1 MTGETGP
8 GNRFCLMPRSF
19 SKSPPPGSMPPST
32 PQINMT
38 TRGLPKRP
46 ALSPTLSAPRHNR
59 PEKTRNRD
67 PMTLLEL
74 IELLKKRLALVVAL
88 PVAFGLIAAVYCFLF
103 MPNEYTATTS
113 MYVLS
118 TRADDTANVASSDLS
133 ASQMLAN
140 DVAKLFT
147 SDRITRETLEAT
159 GLDSLSDYS
168 VGVESSTT
176 TRVITLRVTG
186 PDPRNAAAIAN
197 TMADRVSDIAREV
210 MGIEAV
216 NVLDSAQVPTSPS
229 GPRRLMYVAVACMAG
244 LFAAVAIVVLADT
257 LDTRVRSA
265 DEISDLIGVPVIGRF
280 PAMRKG
286 R

>member
-1 MTGETGP
+1 
-8 GNRFCLMPRSF
+8 
-19 SKSPPPGSMPPST
+19 
-32 PQINMT
+32 
-38 TRGLPKRP
+38 
-46 ALSPTLSAPRHNR
+46 
-59 PEKTRNRD
+59 
-67 PMTLLEL
+67 MTLLEL
-74 IELLKKRLALVVAL
+74 IELLKKRLALVIAL
-88 PVAFGLIAAVYCFLF
+88 PVAFGLISAVYCFLF

-118 TRADDTANVASSDLS
+118 THTGDTANVASSDLS
-133 ASQMLAN
+133 ASQMIAN

-159 GLDSLSDYS
+159 GLDSLSEYDVS
-168 VGVESSTT
+168 VESSTT

-186 PDPRNAAAIAN
+186 PDPRNAAGIAN

-216 NVLDSAQVPTSPS
+216 NVLDAAQIPTSPS
-229 GPRRLMYVAVACMAG
+229 GPRRFMYVAVACMAG
-244 LFAAVAIVVLADT
+244 LFTAVAIVVLADT

-265 DEISDLIGVPVIGRF
+265 DEISDLLGTPVIGRF